1 MMAGK
6 QKNEK
11 FLRNYGGLERN
22 DLTNLLNNDSEY
34 EENAATIIK
43 MSNYHD
49 IDDFLNKPIFRNKD
63 QFKVLSFNAESIFS
77 KLNDIKLF
85 LETLRQSDV
94 IFDALCINE
103 CWLDIYGEDLNLEGY
118 LPFPLTERCGRKGG
132 LVTFVLEDYKVKDL
146 DLYPDSE
153 IEGKAAWEGQFLE
166 LKGNGL
172 RTKLLLS
179 NLYIP
184 PRTTN
189 DFTEYTSK
197 FFPII
202 NSLADKYKHMIIAG
216 DTNADA
222 LQFNSNSQFRDYYDK
237 LTNNGLLPLITLPTH
252 FGTRNGSILDHIYV
266 KTDVDL
272 SDIYAGI
279 SLHKFSH
286 HLPVFISIPLKNIVK
301 ELPKFTNVT
310 KASTNNWNCLAN
322 ELDELNWD
330 NIFNTENTFSNPN
343 VNYTKF
349 VNKIIDLKSKHM
361 PTKKVRFK
369 RYKHKNNA
377 WITESLISSIKH
389 KDQLYKN
396 LHSLTRT
403 DSSYESTK
411 LEFKKYEKTLKKT
424 IDQVKK
430 TYYNNQFIKYQADI
444 KNTWV
449 TIKSILNK
457 NRSSRKMQTKFC
469 VNGSYIEGDLKI
481 ANEFN
486 KYFSEIGPLLASEIN
501 QSNFNSSIRNFLS
514 PRTHHTFRFTQVTQD
529 IILKIIK
536 NFTNKPSSGYDNI
549 NSIFIKKMQNQLSLP
564 ITILVNQSLATGIF
578 PEKLKI
584 AKIIPLYKKND
595 DDKMSNYRPIS
606 LLPVFSKIFEK
617 VVQNQLYNYLST
629 NNLLFESQHG
639 FRENYSTETATIE
652 LVDYLK
658 LQIDNKHNPLCLF
671 LDLSKAFDT
680 INFDI
685 LLLKLKH
692 LGINNIALN
701 WFTSY
706 LTDRMQFVSFNEKE
720 SDYLNTK
727 TGVPQ
732 GSVLGPLLFLIYIND
747 LNNVSNL
754 FKVICFA
761 DDSTLI
767 ISLCLKNQ
775 NCTFCRNANSFSS
788 EIINDELNKIFSWF
802 CINKLSIN
810 PDKTK
815 YMIFKTKQSNLSNLN
830 LPTLI
835 LNGEILERVNEFLYL
850 GTFLDENL
858 TWDSHINYISNKIS
872 KSIGILRRLKFAVPR
887 NILRTIYFALIH
899 PHLNYGTLTWGF
911 NLNRIEKLQKQAV
924 RIITHSYYLEHTS
937 NLFKRLRILKIE
949 DIFWLKQLVFY
960 YKFIWNTLPT
970 PIKNILTTQSNQ
982 VRACHTAFFLKP
994 PIFVNTEN
1002 AKQCIRH
1009 SIPKLI
1015 NGSDKKFIVNI
1026 ISGSIANL
1034 RLLYK
1039 DVTYLNYNTECEDE
1053 NCYPCTSRFFSP
1065 FGFPGLMKYIHIF
1078 FFLKDFTY
1086 QKIFISEGILM
1097 YLNIYNYTITLR

>member
-1 MMAGK
+1 M
-6 QKNEK
+6 
-11 FLRNYGGLERN
+11 
-22 DLTNLLNNDSEY
+22 
-34 EENAATIIK
+34 
-43 MSNYHD
+43 
-49 IDDFLNKPIFRNKD
+49 
-63 QFKVLSFNAESIFS
+63 
-77 KLNDIKLF
+77 
-85 LETLRQSDV
+85 
-94 IFDALCINE
+94 
-103 CWLDIYGEDLNLEGY
+103 DIYGEDLNLEGY

-449 TIKSILNK
+449 TI
-457 NRSSRKMQTKFC
+457 
-469 VNGSYIEGDLKI
+469 
-481 ANEFN
+481 
-486 KYFSEIGPLLASEIN
+486 
-501 QSNFNSSIRNFLS
+501 
-514 PRTHHTFRFTQVTQD
+514 
-529 IILKIIK
+529 
-536 NFTNKPSSGYDNI
+536 
-549 NSIFIKKMQNQLSLP
+549 IFIYS
-564 ITILVNQSLATGIF
+564 V
-578 PEKLKI
+578 
-584 AKIIPLYKKND
+584 
-595 DDKMSNYRPIS
+595 IS
-606 LLPVFSKIFEK
+606 
-617 VVQNQLYNYLST
+617 
-629 NNLLFESQHG
+629 
-639 FRENYSTETATIE
+639 
-652 LVDYLK
+652 
-658 LQIDNKHNPLCLF
+658 
-671 LDLSKAFDT
+671 
-680 INFDI
+680 
-685 LLLKLKH
+685 
-692 LGINNIALN
+692 
-701 WFTSY
+701 
-706 LTDRMQFVSFNEKE
+706 
-720 SDYLNTK
+720 
-727 TGVPQ
+727 
-732 GSVLGPLLFLIYIND
+732 
-747 LNNVSNL
+747 
-754 FKVICFA
+754 
-761 DDSTLI
+761 
-767 ISLCLKNQ
+767 
-775 NCTFCRNANSFSS
+775 
-788 EIINDELNKIFSWF
+788 
-802 CINKLSIN
+802 
-810 PDKTK
+810 
-815 YMIFKTKQSNLSNLN
+815 
-830 LPTLI
+830 
-835 LNGEILERVNEFLYL
+835 
-850 GTFLDENL
+850 
-858 TWDSHINYISNKIS
+858 
-872 KSIGILRRLKFAVPR
+872 
-887 NILRTIYFALIH
+887 
-899 PHLNYGTLTWGF
+899 
-911 NLNRIEKLQKQAV
+911 
-924 RIITHSYYLEHTS
+924 
-937 NLFKRLRILKIE
+937 
-949 DIFWLKQLVFY
+949 
-960 YKFIWNTLPT
+960 
-970 PIKNILTTQSNQ
+970 
-982 VRACHTAFFLKP
+982 
-994 PIFVNTEN
+994 
-1002 AKQCIRH
+1002 
-1009 SIPKLI
+1009 
-1015 NGSDKKFIVNI
+1015 
-1026 ISGSIANL
+1026 
-1034 RLLYK
+1034 
-1039 DVTYLNYNTECEDE
+1039 
-1053 NCYPCTSRFFSP
+1053 
-1065 FGFPGLMKYIHIF
+1065 
-1078 FFLKDFTY
+1078 
-1086 QKIFISEGILM
+1086 
-1097 YLNIYNYTITLR
+1097 